1 MFGHEE
7 PQAIEAGHFYSP
19 VLAFAVL
26 ALAAALDALVAIRLR
41 AAAVR
46 LLARAWPPALAIL
59 CLSALMAARICSL
72 MPGFIV
78 EIVTS
83 C

>member
-1 MFGHEE
+1 M
-7 PQAIEAGHFYSP
+7 EAEHFYRFA
-19 VLAFAVL
+19 LACAVF

-41 AAAVR
+41 SDAVR

-72 MPGFIV
+72 MPGFMV
-78 EIVTS
+78 EIVTP